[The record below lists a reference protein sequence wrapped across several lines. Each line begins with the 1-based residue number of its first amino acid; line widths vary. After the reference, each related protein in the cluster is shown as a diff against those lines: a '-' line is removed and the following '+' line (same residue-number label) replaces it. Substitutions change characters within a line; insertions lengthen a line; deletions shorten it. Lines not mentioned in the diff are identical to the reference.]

1 MSVLSRDALE
11 SSPLSDLHEIAAEFS
26 IDGYRRLRKADLID
40 KLLEAR
46 GGSDSAKSATKPAA
60 KSQASG
66 RGSESRSRGRGGR
79 GAGGRGDHDETR
91 GENRRREERERGAE
105 SAESVEGKL
114 EIHAS
119 GSGFVHPSGGGAEV
133 YVSAAQIRRLELS
146 DGDTVG
152 GPVRPPRRSERHPSL
167 VRIEKIN
174 GKSADEVAPAPLAR
188 TKSQPQPQPVT
199 LPTERF
205 ALGADKTLAEIDKV
219 APIGRGSRVVFHGGP
234 HSGKSTAA
242 RALAGALRGLDGV
255 DVISVL
261 SGARAE
267 EVGDW
272 AAVEPA
278 STETLDSSPDSRA
291 RSVERAIDKGK
302 RTVAKGGNAVV
313 IIDSVDDLPAAGV
326 RKALAAAGIK
336 PKGGSLTVVA
346 VSRKPIGGETTLVAF
361 DQAKASAG
369 KFPSLDVRNSSALR
383 PDLLLDGRGLK
394 AYQKA
399 HSDALKKA
407 R

>member
-1 MSVLSRDALE
+1 MSVLNRDALE
-11 SSPLSDLHEIAAEFS
+11 ASPLSDLHEIASDLS

-40 KLLEAR
+40 KLLEAQGGSGGDKPADKPASR
-46 GGSDSAKSATKPAA
+46 GGSSRS
-60 KSQASG
+60 
-66 RGSESRSRGRGGR
+66 SESRSRGRGGR
-79 GAGGRGDHDETR
+79 GSGRGDHEESR
-91 GENRRREERERGAE
+91 GEHRRREERERVAD
-105 SAESVEGKL
+105 SPESVEGKL
-114 EIHAS
+114 QIHGS
-119 GSGFVHPSGGGAEV
+119 GSGFVHPNGGGPEI

-146 DGDTVG
+146 EGDTIG

-174 GKSADEVAPAPLAR
+174 GKSADEVAPTPPA
-188 TKSQPQPQPVT
+188 KSNRSQPQPVT

-205 ALGADKTLAEIDKV
+205 QLGSDKTLAAIDKV

-242 RALAGALRGLDGV
+242 RALAAALRGIDGV
-255 DVISVL
+255 EVITVL
-261 SGARAE
+261 SGARTE

-278 STETLDSSPDSRA
+278 STDTLDSSPDSRS
-291 RSVERAIDKGK
+291 RSVERAVDKAK
-302 RTVAKGGNAVV
+302 RSLSKGGNAVV
-313 IIDSVDDLPAAGV
+313 IIDSVDDLPGAAV

-336 PKGGSLTVVA
+336 AKGGSLTVVA

-361 DQAKASAG
+361 DQGKAAAG
-369 KFPSLDVRNSSALR
+369 KFPSIDVRNSSALR
-383 PDLLLDGRGLK
+383 PDLLLDARGLK

-399 HSDALKKA
+399 HGDALKKS

>member
-11 SSPLSDLHEIAAEFS
+11 ASPLSDLHEIAADLS

-40 KLLEAR
+40 KLLEAQGAS
-46 GGSDSAKSATKPAA
+46 GGNQSAEKPAVRP
-60 KSQASG
+60 SSS
-66 RGSESRSRGRGGR
+66 RSSESRSRGRGGR
-79 GAGGRGDHDETR
+79 GAGRGDHDESR
-91 GENRRREERERGAE
+91 GEHRRREERERAAD
-105 SAESVEGKL
+105 SPDSVEGKL
-114 EIHAS
+114 QIHGS
-119 GSGFVHPSGGGAEV
+119 GSGFVHPNGGGPEI

-174 GKSADEVAPAPLAR
+174 GKSADEVAPAPPAKG
-188 TKSQPQPQPVT
+188 KSQPQPVT

-205 ALGADKTLAEIDKV
+205 QLGADKTLAEIDKV
-219 APIGRGSRVVFHGGP
+219 APIGKGSRVVFHGGP

-242 RALAGALRGLDGV
+242 RALAAALRGIDGV
-255 DVISVL
+255 EVVTVL
-261 SGARAE
+261 SGVRAE

-272 AAVEPA
+272 AAVEPT
-278 STETLDSSPDSRA
+278 STETLDSSPDSRS
-291 RSVERAIDKGK
+291 RSVERAIDKAK
-302 RTVAKGGNAVV
+302 RVISKGGNSVV
-313 IIDSVDDLPAAGV
+313 IIDSVDDLPGAAV
-326 RKALAAAGIK
+326 RKALAAAGLK

-361 DQAKASAG
+361 DQGKAAAG
-369 KFPSLDVRNSSALR
+369 KFPSVDVRNSSALR

-399 HSDALKKA
+399 HGDALKKS